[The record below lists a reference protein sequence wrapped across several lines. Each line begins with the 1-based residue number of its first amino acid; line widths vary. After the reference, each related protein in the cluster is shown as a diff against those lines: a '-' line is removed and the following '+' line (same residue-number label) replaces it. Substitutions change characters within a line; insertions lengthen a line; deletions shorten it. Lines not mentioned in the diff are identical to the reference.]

1 MQVQLRLLS
10 AVKATPAVAHGIM
23 ERVKPRLDERH
34 QGSKAGL
41 WPLIFKGRA
50 ALCSHQCYAFV
61 RLLALQFIRIRKT
74 TL

>member
-10 AVKATPAVAHGIM
+10 AVKATPAVAP
-23 ERVKPRLDERH
+23 RVKPRLDERH

-41 WPLIFKGRA
+41 WTLIFKGRA
-50 ALCSHQCYAFV
+50 ALCGHQCYAFV

>member
-1 MQVQLRLLS
+1 MQVQLGLLS

-50 ALCSHQCYAFV
+50 ALCNHQCYAFV